1 MKKYFTIILSFI
13 FMLVLILHS
22 LIFTNTGNNIIA
34 KYIEDEI
41 NYGQDRLLFKINNLK
56 LSYSSISFNAWIS
69 DNSEIKVFGNFS
81 IFKQEFDLQY
91 FANINDLSI
100 FKNLANYNIKGS
112 LETNGTFVG
121 NKHEA
126 VVQGVSNIAKSDSRY
141 YFNLKD
147 FKPKS
152 LNIQI
157 KNAKIEE
164 ILLLLGKPIYA
175 KGDINIL
182 ADIRNTNKENLEGMI
197 ISNILDGKINN
208 DIVNKELKVA
218 SVNSIN
224 FRGNLI
230 ASLLPNKID
239 IKSELTSS
247 MIDIFLDK
255 TSIDFET
262 NKINSIYKIDVKN
275 LATLSTF
282 LNKKWVGEF
291 STNGNLELFNDICT
305 INGQGNIFQSN
316 TKYIITFDKEKLS
329 AIDFTVENG
338 KIEKLLKMLTE
349 PIYATGDLE
358 IKGKVSDL
366 NSEKIKGSINSKL
379 SNILIVNEVTNTV
392 FNLDIKNQIKTN
404 LQADTTISD
413 NKAISKINVDSNIGS
428 LITQNSILNFN
439 DNSFSSD
446 YSFII
451 PNLEK
456 VKDFTKL
463 KLIGKAKL
471 DGKFYTKKGK
481 YTLNGKSNI
490 ANGILNLDL
499 KDGNLKI
506 SLDDISTKELSYLLD
521 YPKIFDSNADVNFNY
536 NFTNNSGNMN
546 AKLQNGHFI
555 SNGYTALINTVTKND
570 LTKETFERASINGQI
585 KDKILTAN
593 LNMKS
598 QNNQISI
605 KDSVVNFNKNTI
617 DMKVNT
623 NTKGNPLNVSV
634 KGEIEKPKFTLDTK

>member
-13 FMLVLILHS
+13 FMLVLILHG

-182 ADIRNTNKENLEGMI
+182 
-197 ISNILDGKINN
+197 DGKINN

-316 TKYIITFDKEKLS
+316 TKYIITFDKEK
-329 AIDFTVENG
+329 
-338 KIEKLLKMLTE
+338 
-349 PIYATGDLE
+349 
-358 IKGKVSDL
+358 
-366 NSEKIKGSINSKL
+366 
-379 SNILIVNEVTNTV
+379 
-392 FNLDIKNQIKTN
+392 
-404 LQADTTISD
+404 
-413 NKAISKINVDSNIGS
+413 
-428 LITQNSILNFN
+428 
-439 DNSFSSD
+439 
-446 YSFII
+446 
-451 PNLEK
+451 
-456 VKDFTKL
+456 
-463 KLIGKAKL
+463 
-471 DGKFYTKKGK
+471 
-481 YTLNGKSNI
+481 
-490 ANGILNLDL
+490 
-499 KDGNLKI
+499 
-506 SLDDISTKELSYLLD
+506 
-521 YPKIFDSNADVNFNY
+521 
-536 NFTNNSGNMN
+536 
-546 AKLQNGHFI
+546 
-555 SNGYTALINTVTKND
+555 
-570 LTKETFERASINGQI
+570 
-585 KDKILTAN
+585 
-593 LNMKS
+593 
-598 QNNQISI
+598 
-605 KDSVVNFNKNTI
+605 
-617 DMKVNT
+617 
-623 NTKGNPLNVSV
+623 
-634 KGEIEKPKFTLDTK
+634 

>member
-13 FMLVLILHS
+13 FMLVLILHG

-141 YFNLKD
+141 YINLKD

-275 LATLSTF
+275 LATLSSF

-291 STNGNLELFNDICT
+291 STNGNLELFNDICA

-446 YSFII
+446 YSFTI